1 MKTPRSDSYILKN
14 ALYDALRLYEIA
26 LDRISD
32 EIDDNNK
39 RLKRGYVDASI
50 NLKRC
55 YKDKKFYENKD
66 KEVRYL
72 LHDLGAKISN
82 VNY

>member
-1 MKTPRSDSYILKN
+1 MKTPKSDSHILKN
-14 ALYDALRLYEIA
+14 ALYDALRLYGRE
-26 LDRISD
+26 LDKIND
-32 EIDDNNK
+32 KIDYNNK
-39 RLKRGYVDASI
+39 RIKRGYVDASI

-55 YKDKKFYENKD
+55 YKDKKFYEKKD